1 MNKLENILDESLLH
15 SASGDRK
22 ALRLLLKKVIPDRFH
37 YYHESRDITR
47 QEEYADL
54 LYKILLLELDEEEE
68 ESIELAELAYLG
80 ISECISSAPVHI
92 YECLKKRII
101 LMHYFADYFTDSLI
115 EVFLKKYR
123 ENNLLEARNLAL
135 ESIERMQLFDIF
147 LIEQNFDDR
156 IDRDEQLTDVCNGI
170 ELAPNLTDEELM
182 KAKYRKWYK
191 KTESFFKLSVFSF
204 LTIRIKSSFSW
215 ESLTSVVATFFS
227 GSSLFHND
235 FSSLEFSFV

>member
-1 MNKLENILDESLLH
+1 MNKLENVLDESLLH
-15 SASGDRK
+15 TASGDRK

-37 YYHESRDITR
+37 YYHESRAITR

-80 ISECISSAPVHI
+80 ISECILSTPAHI

-147 LIEQNFDDR
+147 LIEHNMDVVMNICTDITVLNFGAKIAEGSPYDIQNN
-156 IDRDEQLTDVCNGI
+156 DEVI
-170 ELAPNLTDEELM
+170 
-182 KAKYRKWYK
+182 KAYLGDKYKPIMAVK
-191 KTESFFKLSVFSF
+191 KEVL
-204 LTIRIKSSFSW
+204 
-215 ESLTSVVATFFS
+215 
-227 GSSLFHND
+227 
-235 FSSLEFSFV
+235 

>member
-37 YYHESRDITR
+37 YYHESRNITR

-80 ISECISSAPVHI
+80 ISECISSAPAHI

-170 ELAPNLTDEELM
+170 
-182 KAKYRKWYK
+182 
-191 KTESFFKLSVFSF
+191 
-204 LTIRIKSSFSW
+204 
-215 ESLTSVVATFFS
+215 
-227 GSSLFHND
+227 
-235 FSSLEFSFV
+235 

>member
-80 ISECISSAPVHI
+80 ISESISTAP
-92 YECLKKRII
+92 KRII
-101 LMHYFADYFTDSLI
+101 LMHYFSDYFTDSLI

-156 IDRDEQLTDVCNGI
+156 IDRDEQLTDVCNDI
-170 ELAPNLTDEELM
+170 ELAPNLTDEELTEAQLM
-182 KAKYRKWYK
+182 HQVLYAYLKAKYRK
-191 KTESFFKLSVFSF
+191 
-204 LTIRIKSSFSW
+204 
-215 ESLTSVVATFFS
+215 
-227 GSSLFHND
+227 
-235 FSSLEFSFV
+235 

>member
-1 MNKLENILDESLLH
+1 MAKENENLESTEETVEEVVADKDAEQEHLD
-15 SASGDRK
+15 
-22 ALRLLLKKVIPDRFH
+22 
-37 YYHESRDITR
+37 R
-47 QEEYADL
+47 Q
-54 LYKILLLELDEEEE
+54 KEEE

-80 ISECISSAPVHI
+80 ISECILSTPAHI

-170 ELAPNLTDEELM
+170 ELAPNLTDEELTEAQLM
-182 KAKYRKWYK
+182 HQVLYAYLKAKYRK
-191 KTESFFKLSVFSF
+191 
-204 LTIRIKSSFSW
+204 
-215 ESLTSVVATFFS
+215 
-227 GSSLFHND
+227 
-235 FSSLEFSFV
+235 